1 MKNGNRNI
9 NTQEIFASSE
19 DISEDISEEDIQ
31 REYASLTMAE
41 IVTWMGIA
49 EVDSSTTFRT
59 PEHATSSN
67 Y

>member
-9 NTQEIFASSE
+9 NTQEIFAS
-19 DISEDISEEDIQ
+19 SEDISEEDIQ

-49 EVDSSTTFRT
+49 EVGPSTTLKT
-59 PEHATSSN
+59 PEQATSSN

>member
-9 NTQEIFASSE
+9 NTQEIFAS
-19 DISEDISEEDIQ
+19 SEDISEEDIQ

>member
-9 NTQEIFASSE
+9 NTQEIFAS
-19 DISEDISEEDIQ
+19 SEDISEEDIQ

-49 EVDSSTTFRT
+49 EVDPSTTLKT
-59 PEHATSSN
+59 PEQATSSN

>member
-9 NTQEIFASSE
+9 NTQEIFAS
-19 DISEDISEEDIQ
+19 SEDISEEDIQ

-41 IVTWMGIA
+41 IVTWMAIA

>member
-9 NTQEIFASSE
+9 NTQEIFAS
-19 DISEDISEEDIQ
+19 SEDISEEDIQ

-49 EVDSSTTFRT
+49 EVDPSTALKT
-59 PEHATSSN
+59 PEQATSSN